1 MGIVLKILVSVLAFE
16 VLILVHELGHYIAA
30 RAMGVKIYEF
40 SVGMG
45 PKLLWYDSKK
55 SGIRYQLCMI
65 PIGGYVSMG
74 DGEDDAAPSDDP
86 RAFSNQKPWRRLI
99 VTVAGGLVNLFVGF
113 FLMLAVVLGSTM
125 PSTVVADF
133 PPELVLSETTTEAQ
147 GLKSGDMILSIG
159 GKRVHTALEMD
170 YEIMRRGVSPVE
182 VVVLRDTDGDQARDG
197 EVVLT
202 VTFPTEVSKGQLIGA
217 RDFRVYAGEKTFGGV
232 IKETFFRGA
241 CLVRMVWESIFDL
254 ITGRYTIEAVS
265 GPIGIAGTMS
275 EAVSYGFLP
284 VLYLMAMI
292 SINLGVM
299 NLVPLPALDGGR
311 MLFIL
316 IEMIFP
322 KPVPRETEAKIH
334 TAGLFIL
341 LLLSIFVATVDIKA
355 FF

>member
-1 MGIVLKILVSVLAFE
+1 MLC
-16 VLILVHELGHYIAA
+16 AA
-30 RAMGVKIYEF
+30 EE
-40 SVGMG
+40 
-45 PKLLWYDSKK
+45 W
-55 SGIRYQLCMI
+55 GIRLLHENEKGIYGDIASRCLDLIEHFDGRLGCIFDPANFIQCGEQPLDNFALLKDKIEYMHI
-65 PIGGYVSMG
+65 KDALLTDGSVVPSGKG
-74 DGEDDAAPSDDP
+74 DGNVPAILD
-86 RAFSNQKPWRRLI
+86 
-99 VTVAGGLVNLFVGF
+99 G
-113 FLMLAVVLGSTM
+113 M
-125 PSTVVADF
+125 PG
-133 PPELVLSETTTEAQ
+133 E
-147 GLKSGDMILSIG
+147 GDMILSIG

-182 VVVLRDTDGDQARDG
+182 VVVLRDTDGDQARDR

-341 LLLSIFVATVDIKA
+341 LLLSIFVATVDVKA